1 MRACPQ
7 CGEENSDRARFCQ
20 TCGTPLAPADA
31 APEVRKTITV
41 LFSDIAGSTSL
52 GERLDPESLRRLTGR
67 YFDAMREVLEHH
79 GGTVEKFI
87 GDAIMAVFGIPRLHE
102 DDALRAVRAAVGMR
116 ERLTTLNEELRD
128 ELGVE
133 IASRTGIYTGEV
145 VAGDPGRGQTLVTG
159 DAVNTGARL
168 EQKSGA
174 GEILIG
180 EPTYRLVRDAVV
192 AEPIEP
198 VDAKGK
204 AERVPAYRLYEVI
217 AGAEARARRLDAP
230 MVGRNEE
237 LRAIVE
243 AFERSAV
250 DRNCRLVTVL
260 GEAGVGKS
268 RLVLEALDAIGDRA
282 TLLRGRCLP
291 YGEGITY
298 WPVAEAIRQAAEISD
313 EHPREEAQRRIAGV
327 LEGVDRSD
335 RIAEGV
341 AELIGLG
348 EGARSVEE
356 GFWAVRRFFEG
367 LAMNRPLVLVFD
379 DVHWG
384 EETFLDLL
392 GYVVEWTGGVPI
404 LVLCLARKELLD
416 RRPGWATGPRSEV
429 VVLESLGR
437 GECDALLRGLLGTED
452 VPAEVTTAIVG
463 TTEGNPLFV
472 EELLAMLIDDGLLL
486 REDGH
491 WLPAPGLADV
501 AVPPT
506 VQALLTSRLEQLDGT
521 ERRVLEG
528 ASVVGEVFEWSAVA
542 ELVPANLRP
551 DLGSH
556 LMSLVRK
563 EVIRPAPSD
572 LSDEDAFRFRHLLIR
587 DAAYEGM
594 AKGTRAKLHER
605 FARWLEGLAPE
616 RLSEVQAIVG
626 YHLERAFRYRE
637 ELGVATGGWTDLGR
651 EAARSLGEAGR
662 RALARGDMPAAANLL
677 GRALALLPADD
688 EERATLAIDLVDV
701 FREMGEFDRVQALVD
716 EGASIA
722 RVIGDRGLELRFE
735 LRRLYLRLMGD
746 PKHMLLRDIIEKAKV
761 IAAEAAAIDDP
772 LAEGE
777 ALLRAGRALGDVGR
791 TYEGEDLIA
800 RSIGCFERAGVGSSE
815 MAFVTALTFTWQ
827 GPRPVAQDIQ
837 KGMLALAAA
846 DEASPVAAFHLIGLA
861 VGLAM
866 TGEIEEARA
875 ILDQGAS
882 ILRELG
888 MTLELAA
895 TAGLYGAV
903 VEMLAGDHEAA
914 EAAIR
919 TSYDTLKSAGEK
931 ARLSSRAALL
941 AGIVYQQGRYDE
953 AMDFADEADAVSAL
967 DDMEPQIWLRGVRA
981 KVLARRGRFDDA
993 EREARENVRLAEE
1006 TDWPGYTGTAWTD
1019 LAEVL
1024 HLGGRV
1030 DDAAA
1035 AARRAEEF
1043 LEEKGDLVSLD
1054 RARTFREELEARGSG
1069 SVGGLD

>member
-1 MRACPQ
+1 
-7 CGEENSDRARFCQ
+7 
-20 TCGTPLAPADA
+20 
-31 APEVRKTITV
+31 VTV
-41 LFSDIAGSTSL
+41 LFSDVAGSTSL
-52 GERLDPESLRRLTGR
+52 GERLDPESLRRLMGR
-67 YFDAMREVLEHH
+67 YFDAMREVLERH

-102 DDALRAVRAAVGMR
+102 DDALRAVRAAAEMR
-116 ERLTTLNEELRD
+116 ERLTTLNEGLRS
-128 ELGVE
+128 ELGIEV
-133 IASRTGIYTGEV
+133 AARTGIYTGEV
-145 VAGDPGRGQTLVTG
+145 VSGDPSGGQTLVTG
-159 DAVNTGARL
+159 DAVNTAARL
-168 EQKSGA
+168 EQAAGA

-192 AEPIEP
+192 AKPIEP

-204 AERVPAYRLYEVI
+204 AEPVPAYRLDEVI
-217 AGAEARARRLDAP
+217 AGAEARARRLDSP
-230 MVGRNEE
+230 MVGRDTE
-237 LRAIVE
+237 LRSILD
-243 AFERSAV
+243 AFERSVA
-250 DRNCRLVTVL
+250 DRSCRLVTVL

-268 RLVLEALDAIGDRA
+268 RLVLEALGSVGDRA
-282 TLLRGRCLP
+282 TVLRGRCLP

-348 EGARSVEE
+348 EGARSAEE

-367 LAMNRPLVLVFD
+367 LAAAGPLVLVFD
-379 DVHWG
+379 DIHWG

-392 GYVVEWTGGVPI
+392 GYVVEWTGGVPVF
-404 LVLCLARKELLD
+404 VLCLARKELLD
-416 RRPGWATGPRSEV
+416 RRPGWAAGPSSEL
-429 VVLESLGR
+429 VVLESLGH
-437 GECDALLRGLLGTED
+437 GECEALLRGLLATPD
-452 VPAEVTTAIVG
+452 VPAEVTTAIEAAA
-463 TTEGNPLFV
+463 EGNPLFV
-472 EELLAMLIDDGLLL
+472 EELIAMLIDDGLLV
-486 REDGH
+486 RDDGH
-491 WLPAPGLADV
+491 WSPSPDLAQV

-506 VQALLTSRLEQLDGT
+506 VQALLASRLEQLGSS

-542 ELVPANLRP
+542 ELVPAELRF
-551 DLGSH
+551 DLGGH

-572 LSDEDAFRFRHLLIR
+572 LSDQDAFRFRHLLIR

-594 AKGTRAKLHER
+594 AKETRAELHQR
-605 FARWLEGLAPE
+605 FARWLEVVAPE

-637 ELGVATGGWTDLGR
+637 ELGALTGDRTELGR

-662 RALARGDMPAAANLL
+662 KALARGDIPAAANLL
-677 GRALALLPADD
+677 GRALALLPVDE
-688 EERATLAIDLVDV
+688 EERATLMIDLADV
-701 FREMGEFDRVQALVD
+701 FRELGEFDRVQSLAD
-716 EGASIA
+716 EGAA
-722 RVIGDRGLELRFE
+722 LAGATGDRGLELRFE
-735 LRRLYLRLMGD
+735 LRRLQLRLMGE
-746 PKHMLLRDIIEKAKV
+746 PKQMLLRDVIDKAKT
-761 IAAEAAAIDDP
+761 IAVEAAAIDDP
-772 LAEGE
+772 VAEGE
-777 ALLRAGRALGDVGR
+777 ALLRVGR
-791 TYEGEDLIA
+791 TLGDIGRTSEGEEAIA
-800 RSIGCFERAGVGSSE
+800 RSTACFERAGVGSPE
-815 MAFVTALTFTWQ
+815 MAFVAALTFTWQ
-827 GPRPVAQDIQ
+827 GPRSVAEDIE
-837 KGMLALAAA
+837 KGVRALAAA

-861 VGLAM
+861 VSHAM
-866 TGEIEEARA
+866 IGDTGEARS
-875 ILDQGAS
+875 LLGRGAS

-903 VEMLAGDHEAA
+903 VEMLAGDLQAA
-914 EAAIR
+914 GAAIR

-941 AGIVYQQGRYDE
+941 ARIVYQMGRYDE
-953 AMDFADEADAVSAL
+953 AMDLADEAEAVSAL

-981 KVLARRGRFDDA
+981 KVLARRGRFDEA
-993 EREARENVRLAEE
+993 EGEARENARVAEE

-1024 HLGGRV
+1024 HLAGRLGE
-1030 DDAAA
+1030 AAA

-1043 LEEKGDLVSLD
+1043 FEEKGDVVSLD
-1054 RARTFREELEARGSG
+1054 RVRGFREEIESG
-1069 SVGGLD
+1069 RVEG